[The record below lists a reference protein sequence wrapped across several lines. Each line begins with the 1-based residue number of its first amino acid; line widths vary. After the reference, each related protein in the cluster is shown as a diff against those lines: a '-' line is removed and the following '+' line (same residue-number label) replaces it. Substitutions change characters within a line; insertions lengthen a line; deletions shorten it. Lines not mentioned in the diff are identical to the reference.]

1 MNVKV
6 VKTKGLYHTVKNV
19 SGPIRGNLAEYPAPP
34 KEKSSMD
41 GIQSCTFITSL
52 VVQFV
57 VLIISFATLGHEGTP
72 PILQLALVLETVIQ
86 GIEFAWYVIVG
97 VLAYWGGQDINV
109 SSRYI
114 DWVFTTPVMLSTL
127 LLLLIWSDPLN
138 ECRLVEDAVSD
149 IQSFWYVIFALVICD
164 WLMLLVGWLIE
175 ASPLGVFT
183 DPPDS
188 VVKRWSRRARQW
200 VLLIGF
206 VPLVIGFSMY
216 PYVANESLNIPGWS
230 IALVAIT
237 FVLWIFYGLVAIVFE
252 GKERKQQQYR
262 NAFYN
267 ILDIFSKN
275 VAGLVVSIIA
285 LNTEPCPADLGS
297 GEIGSG

>member
-1 MNVKV
+1 M
-6 VKTKGLYHTVKNV
+6 
-19 SGPIRGNLAEYPAPP
+19 
-34 KEKSSMD
+34 
-41 GIQSCTFITSL
+41 
-52 VVQFV
+52 
-57 VLIISFATLGHEGTP
+57 
-72 PILQLALVLETVIQ
+72 IQ

-97 VLAYWGGQDINV
+97 VLAYWGGKDINV

-149 IQSFWYVIFALVICD
+149 IQSFGYVIFALVICD

-183 DPPDS
+183 DPPNS
-188 VVKRWSRRARQW
+188 VVKRWDGRARQW

-216 PYVANESLNIPGWS
+216 P
-230 IALVAIT
+230 
-237 FVLWIFYGLVAIVFE
+237 
-252 GKERKQQQYR
+252 
-262 NAFYN
+262 
-267 ILDIFSKN
+267 
-275 VAGLVVSIIA
+275 VSYTHLTLPTKA
-285 LNTEPCPADLGS
+285 
-297 GEIGSG
+297 